1 MKCVFVVLVIC
12 LLGCGH
18 EHPEYILTDQDLDL
32 IEHTHDYASIGH
44 EHDLTEH
51 NHDYASISHKH
62 ESTLIEHTHP
72 AVRSRLNRLE
82 LNRDHT
88 HTDLHSRI
96 NTHDHEVPQLTFDT
110 CPIPHLNT
118 DWKGR
123 SAFFYFPDDSGNVLL
138 SNGEYGAL
146 AISSYG
152 RRGDY
157 DYVVGGPVINSIRI
171 SVSHRGTDSGNERGE
186 PIPDGKLTD
195 AEVTKYDT
203 NNSWVGLDRN
213 HEILLYNLASQGDVS
228 GASALITC
236 VPEEEKEA
244 PELALKLTNLAKD
257 LIDIMERSE

>member
-1 MKCVFVVLVIC
+1 M
-12 LLGCGH
+12 
-18 EHPEYILTDQDLDL
+18 
-32 IEHTHDYASIGH
+32 
-44 EHDLTEH
+44 
-51 NHDYASISHKH
+51 
-62 ESTLIEHTHP
+62 
-72 AVRSRLNRLE
+72 
-82 LNRDHT
+82 
-88 HTDLHSRI
+88 
-96 NTHDHEVPQLTFDT
+96 
-110 CPIPHLNT
+110 
-118 DWKGR
+118 
-123 SAFFYFPDDSGNVLL
+123 L

-152 RRGDY
+152 RPGDY

-195 AEVTKYDT
+195 AEATKYDA

-228 GASALITC
+228 GASASLSC
-236 VPEEEKEA
+236 VPEEEKKA